1 MTASDRTRARHL
13 ARRPRRDA
21 ERTARAILDAALV
34 EFSDHGPAGARIDAI
49 AERSGSSKPM
59 IYSYFGDKEG
69 LYAAA
74 LREAYLQIRAGE
86 RELDLVSLAPRQAI
100 GALVDFTLEHYR
112 SRPWFI
118 RMLNS
123 ENLRGGATIRTIAD
137 TGEIQSSLI
146 DELDEILRRGAAD
159 GTFRSGIRP
168 VELYITIAS
177 LFYFPISN
185 AHTLQA
191 VFGYEVDDAGLERRR
206 RDVHRM
212 VLGFLAPDACAPR

>member
-137 TGEIQSSLI
+137 ASEIQSPLI
-146 DELDEILRRGAAD
+146 DELGEILRRGAAA
-159 GTFRSGIRP
+159 GTFRRDVCP
-168 VELYITIAS
+168 VDLYITIAS

-185 AHTLQA
+185 AHTLRA
-191 VFGYEVDDAGLERRR
+191 VFGYPGDDAGFERRR
-206 RDVHRM
+206 CDVRRM
-212 VLGFLAPDACAPR
+212 VLGFLAPDAQ